1 MKKVE
6 VYFLINLGA
15 ILSLFAIEG
24 ELAKYKRKQ
33 GDILLEV
40 AKDKL
45 EAMVDV
51 NNINSLN
58 SDSLYKFTFDLE
70 GEYDKESVDVTAEF
84 NLNDTTALNDELNLT
99 AKAVMKEGS
108 YVAEIPISQFETFQ
122 NKRFDVSLDIGFL
135 PNISSSTIDDW
146 TVIFGSDNIAKKIED
161 NINKKVSRDGAFR
174 MTRDLDAAIVPVPL
188 EGQKADF
195 FVLFDKKRF
204 TVLKGLKWE
213 IPLTVGGVFSNSDFE
228 VSISGGNEMI
238 SSIVQGT
245 PRSKII
251 GNATSSGGNIEIT
264 GIRKKDSKVSTT
276 SSRIVVIEPEW
287 ATTPDMVEIYTN
299 EKYNFD
305 LSVKSLSRDRISVN
319 VIENNGKPKLF
330 NRSVVSVGPYKKP
343 GTLEFRTLIDGESLK
358 DLVHKVKIRNLPEPL
373 LSFKRKPGTN
383 DLTLEIITYGK
394 NNGID
399 KVFPIGGISGKVVE
413 TDTEKFS
420 NRKITRYRLTIARPS
435 SGIIQTVKLKVKDKY
450 NLMSESDNEFEYFK

>member
-122 NKRFDVSLDIGFL
+122 NKRFDVSLDIF
-135 PNISSSTIDDW
+135 IQYSS
-146 TVIFGSDNIAKKIED
+146 
-161 NINKKVSRDGAFR
+161 
-174 MTRDLDAAIVPVPL
+174 P
-188 EGQKADF
+188 
-195 FVLFDKKRF
+195 
-204 TVLKGLKWE
+204 
-213 IPLTVGGVFSNSDFE
+213 
-228 VSISGGNEMI
+228 
-238 SSIVQGT
+238 
-245 PRSKII
+245 
-251 GNATSSGGNIEIT
+251 
-264 GIRKKDSKVSTT
+264 
-276 SSRIVVIEPEW
+276 
-287 ATTPDMVEIYTN
+287 
-299 EKYNFD
+299 
-305 LSVKSLSRDRISVN
+305 
-319 VIENNGKPKLF
+319 
-330 NRSVVSVGPYKKP
+330 
-343 GTLEFRTLIDGESLK
+343 
-358 DLVHKVKIRNLPEPL
+358 
-373 LSFKRKPGTN
+373 
-383 DLTLEIITYGK
+383 
-394 NNGID
+394 
-399 KVFPIGGISGKVVE
+399 
-413 TDTEKFS
+413 
-420 NRKITRYRLTIARPS
+420 
-435 SGIIQTVKLKVKDKY
+435 
-450 NLMSESDNEFEYFK
+450 

>member
-1 MKKVE
+1 M
-6 VYFLINLGA
+6 
-15 ILSLFAIEG
+15 
-24 ELAKYKRKQ
+24 
-33 GDILLEV
+33 
-40 AKDKL
+40 
-45 EAMVDV
+45 
-51 NNINSLN
+51 
-58 SDSLYKFTFDLE
+58 
-70 GEYDKESVDVTAEF
+70 
-84 NLNDTTALNDELNLT
+84 
-99 AKAVMKEGS
+99 
-108 YVAEIPISQFETFQ
+108 
-122 NKRFDVSLDIGFL
+122 
-135 PNISSSTIDDW
+135 
-146 TVIFGSDNIAKKIED
+146 
-161 NINKKVSRDGAFR
+161 
-174 MTRDLDAAIVPVPL
+174 
-188 EGQKADF
+188 
-195 FVLFDKKRF
+195 
-204 TVLKGLKWE
+204 
-213 IPLTVGGVFSNSDFE
+213 
-228 VSISGGNEMI
+228 
-238 SSIVQGT
+238 
-245 PRSKII
+245 
-251 GNATSSGGNIEIT
+251 
-264 GIRKKDSKVSTT
+264 
-276 SSRIVVIEPEW
+276 IEPEW
-287 ATTPDMVEIYTN
+287 ATIPDMVEIYTN

>member
-70 GEYDKESVDVTAEF
+70 GEYDKESVDVNAEF

-238 SSIVQGT
+238 SSIEQGT

-251 GNATSSGGNIEIT
+251 GNATSSGGSIEIT
-264 GIRKKDSKVSTT
+264 GIRKKDSKVSIILLTAKGEVENRIKGLELGADDYLGKPFEPKELLLRIKNILAKKNKVDLKSYYNIGRAQVDLNKMTITLEEKIKKINNSEKKVLLEMLANPGTT
-276 SSRIVVIEPEW
+276 
-287 ATTPDMVEIYTN
+287 Y
-299 EKYNFD
+299 
-305 LSVKSLSRDRISVN
+305 SRD
-319 VIENNGKPKLF
+319 EN
-330 NRSVVSVGPYKKP
+330 
-343 GTLEFRTLIDGESLK
+343 ES
-358 DLVHKVKIRNLPEPL
+358 
-373 LSFKRKPGTN
+373 
-383 DLTLEIITYGK
+383 
-394 NNGID
+394 
-399 KVFPIGGISGKVVE
+399 
-413 TDTEKFS
+413 
-420 NRKITRYRLTIARPS
+420 
-435 SGIIQTVKLKVKDKY
+435 
-450 NLMSESDNEFEYFK
+450 

>member
-122 NKRFDVSLDIGFL
+122 NKRFDVSLDIG
-135 PNISSSTIDDW
+135 
-146 TVIFGSDNIAKKIED
+146 
-161 NINKKVSRDGAFR
+161 
-174 MTRDLDAAIVPVPL
+174 
-188 EGQKADF
+188 
-195 FVLFDKKRF
+195 
-204 TVLKGLKWE
+204 
-213 IPLTVGGVFSNSDFE
+213 
-228 VSISGGNEMI
+228 
-238 SSIVQGT
+238 
-245 PRSKII
+245 
-251 GNATSSGGNIEIT
+251 
-264 GIRKKDSKVSTT
+264 
-276 SSRIVVIEPEW
+276 
-287 ATTPDMVEIYTN
+287 
-299 EKYNFD
+299 
-305 LSVKSLSRDRISVN
+305 LS
-319 VIENNGKPKLF
+319 
-330 NRSVVSVGPYKKP
+330 
-343 GTLEFRTLIDGESLK
+343 LI
-358 DLVHKVKIRNLPEPL
+358 HI
-373 LSFKRKPGTN
+373 
-383 DLTLEIITYGK
+383 
-394 NNGID
+394 
-399 KVFPIGGISGKVVE
+399 
-413 TDTEKFS
+413 
-420 NRKITRYRLTIARPS
+420 
-435 SGIIQTVKLKVKDKY
+435 
-450 NLMSESDNEFEYFK
+450 

>member
-70 GEYDKESVDVTAEF
+70 GEYDRESVDVTAEF
-84 NLNDTTALNDELNLT
+84 NLNDTTALNDELNLS
-99 AKAVMKEGS
+99 AKAVRKEGS

-174 MTRDLDAAIVPVPL
+174 MTRELDAAIVPV
-188 EGQKADF
+188 
-195 FVLFDKKRF
+195 
-204 TVLKGLKWE
+204 
-213 IPLTVGGVFSNSDFE
+213 
-228 VSISGGNEMI
+228 
-238 SSIVQGT
+238 
-245 PRSKII
+245 
-251 GNATSSGGNIEIT
+251 
-264 GIRKKDSKVSTT
+264 
-276 SSRIVVIEPEW
+276 
-287 ATTPDMVEIYTN
+287 
-299 EKYNFD
+299 
-305 LSVKSLSRDRISVN
+305 LS
-319 VIENNGKPKLF
+319 
-330 NRSVVSVGPYKKP
+330 
-343 GTLEFRTLIDGESLK
+343 LI
-358 DLVHKVKIRNLPEPL
+358 HI
-373 LSFKRKPGTN
+373 
-383 DLTLEIITYGK
+383 
-394 NNGID
+394 
-399 KVFPIGGISGKVVE
+399 
-413 TDTEKFS
+413 
-420 NRKITRYRLTIARPS
+420 
-435 SGIIQTVKLKVKDKY
+435 
-450 NLMSESDNEFEYFK
+450 

>member
-135 PNISSSTIDDW
+135 
-146 TVIFGSDNIAKKIED
+146 
-161 NINKKVSRDGAFR
+161 
-174 MTRDLDAAIVPVPL
+174 
-188 EGQKADF
+188 
-195 FVLFDKKRF
+195 
-204 TVLKGLKWE
+204 
-213 IPLTVGGVFSNSDFE
+213 
-228 VSISGGNEMI
+228 
-238 SSIVQGT
+238 
-245 PRSKII
+245 
-251 GNATSSGGNIEIT
+251 
-264 GIRKKDSKVSTT
+264 
-276 SSRIVVIEPEW
+276 
-287 ATTPDMVEIYTN
+287 
-299 EKYNFD
+299 
-305 LSVKSLSRDRISVN
+305 LS
-319 VIENNGKPKLF
+319 
-330 NRSVVSVGPYKKP
+330 
-343 GTLEFRTLIDGESLK
+343 LI
-358 DLVHKVKIRNLPEPL
+358 HI
-373 LSFKRKPGTN
+373 
-383 DLTLEIITYGK
+383 
-394 NNGID
+394 
-399 KVFPIGGISGKVVE
+399 
-413 TDTEKFS
+413 
-420 NRKITRYRLTIARPS
+420 
-435 SGIIQTVKLKVKDKY
+435 
-450 NLMSESDNEFEYFK
+450 